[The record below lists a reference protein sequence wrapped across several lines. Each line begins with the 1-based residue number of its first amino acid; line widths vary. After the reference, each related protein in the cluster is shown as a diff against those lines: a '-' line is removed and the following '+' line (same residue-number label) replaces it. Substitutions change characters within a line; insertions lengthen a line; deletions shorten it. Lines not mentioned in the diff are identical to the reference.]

1 MTTENT
7 TKLSE
12 LIEREATVE
21 QYLEYGR
28 KVAEWTKE
36 AYDNY
41 GFKLYRPDD
50 SLDGEDKYMYSM
62 EVKLVKNGHDEEWEN
77 LEKLFVMNNMDAE
90 KASIATAIALD
101 EVMDDAG
108 IAILSHSVTRGSLT
122 NLTGTGP
129 FPITGVGPVDA
140 RIYFT
145 RPSDIDTVKQE
156 AKENDTEIFYANE
169 VEL

>member
-41 GFKLYRPDD
+41 AFKLYRPDD

-108 IAILSHSVTRGSLT
+108 IVILSHSVTRGSLT

>member
-12 LIEREATVE
+12 LIEREATLE
-21 QYLEYGR
+21 QYLEYG
-28 KVAEWTKE
+28 KTVAEWTKE
-36 AYDNY
+36 AYDNFA
-41 GFKLYRPDD
+41 FKLYRPDD

-90 KASIATAIALD
+90 KASIATAIALG
-101 EVMDDAG
+101 EVMGDSG
-108 IAILSHSVTRGSLT
+108 IVILSHSVTRGSLT
-122 NLTGTGP
+122 NLSGTGP

-145 RPSDIDTVKQE
+145 RPSDIDAVKQE

>member
-41 GFKLYRPDD
+41 AFKLYRPDD

-145 RPSDIDTVKQE
+145 RPSDIDAVKQE
-156 AKENDTEIFYANE
+156 AKENDTEIFYAYE

>member
-36 AYDNY
+36 ANDNY
-41 GFKLYRPDD
+41 AFKLYRPDA

-62 EVKLVKNGHDEEWEN
+62 EVKLVKNGTYRDWETDRKCTRLN
-77 LEKLFVMNNMDAE
+77 
-90 KASIATAIALD
+90 S
-101 EVMDDAG
+101 
-108 IAILSHSVTRGSLT
+108 SHSAKSRM
-122 NLTGTGP
+122 
-129 FPITGVGPVDA
+129 
-140 RIYFT
+140 
-145 RPSDIDTVKQE
+145 PSS
-156 AKENDTEIFYANE
+156 A
-169 VEL
+169 

>member
-41 GFKLYRPDD
+41 AFKLYRPDD

-90 KASIATAIALD
+90 RASIATAIALD

-145 RPSDIDTVKQE
+145 RPSDIDAVKQE
-156 AKENDTEIFYANE
+156 AKENDTEIFYAYE

>member
-41 GFKLYRPDD
+41 AFKLYRPDE

-145 RPSDIDTVKQE
+145 RPSDIGTVKQE

>member
-12 LIEREATVE
+12 LIEREATLE
-21 QYLEYGR
+21 QYLEYG
-28 KVAEWTKE
+28 KTVAEWTKE
-36 AYDNY
+36 AYDNFA
-41 GFKLYRPDD
+41 FKLYRPDD

-90 KASIATAIALD
+90 KASIATAIALQD
-101 EVMDDAG
+101 VMDDED

-122 NLTGTGP
+122 NLSGTGP

-145 RPSDIDTVKQE
+145 RVGDIETVKQE
-156 AKENDTEIFYANE
+156 AKDNDTEIVYASE
-169 VEL
+169 AEL

>member
-12 LIEREATVE
+12 LIEREATLE
-21 QYLEYGR
+21 QYLEYG
-28 KVAEWTKE
+28 KTVAEWTKE
-36 AYDNY
+36 AYDNFA
-41 GFKLYRPDD
+41 FKLYRPDA

-90 KASIATAIALD
+90 KASIATAIALQD
-101 EVMDDAG
+101 VMNDDD

-122 NLTGTGP
+122 NLSGTGP
-129 FPITGVGPVDA
+129 FPITGVGPIDA

-145 RPSDIDTVKQE
+145 RVGDIETVKQE
-156 AKENDTEIFYANE
+156 AKDNDTDIVYASE
-169 VEL
+169 AEL

>member
-12 LIEREATVE
+12 LIEREATLE
-21 QYLEYGR
+21 QYLEYG
-28 KVAEWTKE
+28 KTVAEWTKE
-36 AYDNY
+36 AYDNFA
-41 GFKLYRPDD
+41 FKLYRPDD

-62 EVKLVKNGHDEEWEN
+62 EVKLIKNGHDEEWEN

-90 KASIATAIALD
+90 KASIATAIALQD
-101 EVMDDAG
+101 VMDDED

-122 NLTGTGP
+122 NLSGTGP

-145 RPSDIDTVKQE
+145 RVGDIETVKQE
-156 AKENDTEIFYANE
+156 AKDNDTEIIYASE
-169 VEL
+169 AEL

>member
-12 LIEREATVE
+12 LIEREATLE
-21 QYLEYGR
+21 QYLEYG
-28 KVAEWTKE
+28 KTVAEWTKE
-36 AYDNY
+36 AYDNFA
-41 GFKLYRPDD
+41 FKLYRPDD

-90 KASIATAIALD
+90 KASIATAIALQD
-101 EVMDDAG
+101 VMDDDD

-122 NLTGTGP
+122 NLSGTGP
-129 FPITGVGPVDA
+129 FPITGVGPIDA

-145 RPSDIDTVKQE
+145 RVGDIETVKQE
-156 AKENDTEIFYANE
+156 AKDNDTEIVYASE
-169 VEL
+169 AKL

>member
-28 KVAEWTKE
+28 KVAEWTKG

-41 GFKLYRPDD
+41 AFKLYRPDE

-62 EVKLVKNGHDEEWEN
+62 EVKLVKNGHDEEWEY

-101 EVMDDAG
+101 EVMDDTG

>member
-12 LIEREATVE
+12 LIEREATLE
-21 QYLEYGR
+21 QYLEYG
-28 KVAEWTKE
+28 KTVAEWTKE
-36 AYDNY
+36 AYDNFA
-41 GFKLYRPDD
+41 FKLYRPDD

-62 EVKLVKNGHDEEWEN
+62 EVKLIKNGHDEEWEN

-90 KASIATAIALD
+90 KASIATAIALQD
-101 EVMDDAG
+101 VMNDDD

-122 NLTGTGP
+122 NLSGTGP

-145 RPSDIDTVKQE
+145 RVGDIETVKQE
-156 AKENDTEIFYANE
+156 AKDNDTEIVYASE
-169 VEL
+169 AEL